1 MLIKFNCYY
10 LASNAMDFER
20 EVVDKVKIENEKS
33 TQKRQFRHS
42 ASKNVHRFWARNEC
56 SKTNYN

>member
-33 TQKRQFRHS
+33 TQKRQFCLF
-42 ASKNVHRFWARNEC
+42 AFKNVYRFWTRKEF
-56 SKTNYN
+56 SKTNCN